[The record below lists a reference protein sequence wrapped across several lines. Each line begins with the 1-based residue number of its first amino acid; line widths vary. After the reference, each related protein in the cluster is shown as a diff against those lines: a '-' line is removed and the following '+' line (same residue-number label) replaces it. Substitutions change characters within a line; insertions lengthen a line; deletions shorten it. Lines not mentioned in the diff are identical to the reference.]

1 MENREDEY
9 INLCLQLFVSRRDTY
24 AVQRV
29 QGEDQSYI
37 RVDEELTDKVL
48 KEHIEGKETV
58 GIYQF
63 GAGKGRVKWGCLDID
78 GEHVVNAGSK
88 GYTLW
93 QRLVS
98 AGFPSE
104 SILIEESGSPDSY
117 HIWVFF
123 ENPTSAKSVKAFLEM
138 IIKPIDSNIEVFPKQ
153 KDVGVDGYG
162 NLVKLPLGFHKA
174 AKKRSTCVMQS
185 KDGTKAKDI
194 DALKSI
200 MPCKLPKLPTL
211 KTTGLRPCFV
221 KAIEERL
228 ILEGSDGNNFRLALV
243 CEMIAKGYTDEAMHE
258 VFEIQSD
265 YSREVTQQ
273 KIRES
278 RDSKYQPWQCDTIKD
293 KCFSLVGS
301 LCDTCVKTAP
311 EKTEAEGRPEE
322 DPYKH
327 KAYFEHEGHLYL
339 EILTTEGNYK
349 FAYRKQD
356 GKIGL
361 IDEFEDIKPVEIPR
375 KGNGDISEVMKLP
388 DESIVGAPL
397 LSPKDLLAK
406 VEEHIKAYCDLDT
419 LDLKL
424 CSYYPL
430 FTWFYQKLN
439 TVPFLRFLADT
450 GKGKT
455 RMVEVVGDLCFY
467 PLKAGGAT
475 SFSSMMRKHEEWKG
489 TIIGDE
495 IDIKGGKEDQRIKYH
510 NSGMDRSNV
519 FMLSD
524 QNDAATQYVFEPFGA
539 RVFGM
544 RAPFQDNATEG
555 RLLSISPHERTNKVP
570 ILLMRKYGEDAKE
583 LRNEI
588 ARFVLEHW
596 EEVDGEELMDFD
608 DMGIEPRLQQL
619 AMPLSVIFQLWEDG
633 KELFRDYML
642 RRQQDLK
649 RERANSWE
657 GIVFNYAL
665 ALAIGNEVADEKFWG
680 YYIPE
685 DEIERERAETFYA
698 DDAPIIQA
706 ITPAMLAKALNITAK
721 TASKALRSI
730 GFEVQN
736 KKIRYYEGGKYKSKS
751 VNAFYI
757 EDEKRWHEMTQ
768 RYYFNE
774 PVTEVTEVT
783 HVGTEV
789 CSYFF
794 KNNSNTPIVGSVT
807 PLVFSMHTPV
817 SVSVTCMTSMT
828 GIQAKPS
835 PALDTDNP
843 EKQQTSI
850 TQVPPQSLLHTG
862 AREEPKP
869 KSRDTIKSI
878 SPLVE
883 AVCGRCN
890 EHTFLSHKWKEG
902 EEEHLI
908 CDMCTK
914 ELKEAI
920 K

>member
-1 MENREDEY
+1 MNNGDSEY
-9 INLCLQLFVSRRDTY
+9 IKLLIDLGMTYEFEVETLRDIVLQRDDLKADSAILWGILCDNSPALRKVNM
-24 AVQRV
+24 AVKA
-29 QGEDQSYI
+29 EILELLSKI
-37 RVDEELTDKVL
+37 RKA
-48 KEHIEGKETV
+48 ET
-58 GIYQF
+58 Q
-63 GAGKGRVKWGCLDID
+63 K
-78 GEHVVNAGSK
+78 SK
-88 GYTLW
+88 
-93 QRLVS
+93 
-98 AGFPSE
+98 
-104 SILIEESGSPDSY
+104 
-117 HIWVFF
+117 
-123 ENPTSAKSVKAFLEM
+123 NAKSK
-138 IIKPIDSNIEVFPKQ
+138 
-153 KDVGVDGYG
+153 
-162 NLVKLPLGFHKA
+162 
-174 AKKRSTCVMQS
+174 
-185 KDGTKAKDI
+185 
-194 DALKSI
+194 
-200 MPCKLPKLPTL
+200 
-211 KTTGLRPCFV
+211 
-221 KAIEERL
+221 EE
-228 ILEGSDGNNFRLALV
+228 
-243 CEMIAKGYTDEAMHE
+243 
-258 VFEIQSD
+258 
-265 YSREVTQQ
+265 
-273 KIRES
+273 
-278 RDSKYQPWQCDTIKD
+278 
-293 KCFSLVGS
+293 
-301 LCDTCVKTAP
+301 
-311 EKTEAEGRPEE
+311 EE
-322 DPYKH
+322 QYKH

-339 EILTTEGNYK
+339 EILTAEGNYK

-375 KGNGDISEVMKLP
+375 KGNGDVSEVMKLP
-388 DESIVGAPL
+388 DESIITASV
-397 LSPKDLLAK
+397 LSPKDLLSK
-406 VEEHIKAYCDLDT
+406 VEKHIKAYCDLDT

-665 ALAIGNEVADEKFWG
+665 DLAIGNEIADEKFWG

-685 DEIERERAETFYA
+685 DEIERERAETYYA
-698 DDAPIIQA
+698 NDAPIIQA
-706 ITPAMLAKALNITAK
+706 ITPAMLAKALNTTAK
-721 TASKALRSI
+721 GVAKAMRSI
-730 GFEVQN
+730 GFEVQS
-736 KKIRYYEGGKYKSKS
+736 KKIRYYDGEKHKSKA
-751 VNAFYI
+751 VRAFYI
-757 EDEKRWHEMTQ
+757 KDEKRWHEMTQ
-768 RYYFNE
+768 RYYFDE
-774 PVTEVTEVT
+774 AVTQDTQVTDP
-783 HVGTEV
+783 GTGGAR
-789 CSYFF
+789 SYFF

-807 PLVFSMHTPV
+807 PLVFSLHTPV
-817 SVSVTCMTSMT
+817 PTCVTSVTSVT
-828 GIQAKPS
+828 GTQPKPS
-835 PALDTDNP
+835 PALDAANSETP
-843 EKQQTSI
+843 QTLI
-850 TQVPPQSLLHTG
+850 TQVPPKCILPES
-862 AREEPKP
+862 ASEEPGAENAD
-869 KSRDTIKSI
+869 SIKSI

-883 AVCGRCN
+883 AVCERCKK
-890 EHTFLSHKWKEG
+890 HTFLSHKWKEG

-908 CDMCTK
+908 CNICAK
-914 ELKEAI
+914 ELKEAV